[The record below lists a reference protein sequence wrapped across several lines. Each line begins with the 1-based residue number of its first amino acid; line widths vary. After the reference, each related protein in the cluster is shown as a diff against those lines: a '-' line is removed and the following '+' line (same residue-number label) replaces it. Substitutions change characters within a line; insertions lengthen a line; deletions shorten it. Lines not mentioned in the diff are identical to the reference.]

1 MTLISKFH
9 RLAEPHIIMNPT
21 QVSEHQAHP
30 ALYTEMTEILDDL
43 PVSHEGGETGG
54 DPEREVVVVRVQRRL
69 RSDEEK
75 YSLQWFSDYF

>member
-1 MTLISKFH
+1 M
-9 RLAEPHIIMNPT
+9 
-21 QVSEHQAHP
+21 
-30 ALYTEMTEILDDL
+30 YTEMTEILDDL

-75 YSLQWFSDYF
+75 Y